1 MNDNSNYTDVLLED
15 INSKMDAVFEVVQDT
30 RDQIKTLARQSD
42 LESLQSNVQ
51 LIRTALTDTTAQIN
65 KQDQRITKL
74 ELKHSSN

>member
-1 MNDNSNYTDVLLED
+1 MNNNNNYTDVLLED

>member
-1 MNDNSNYTDVLLED
+1 MNDNNNYTDVLLED

-51 LIRTALTDTTAQIN
+51 LIRTAITDTTAQIN

>member
-1 MNDNSNYTDVLLED
+1 MNNNNNYTDVLLED

-42 LESLQSNVQ
+42 LESLQGDVQ

>member
-1 MNDNSNYTDVLLED
+1 MNDDNNYTDVLLED

-42 LESLQSNVQ
+42 LESLQGDVQ

>member
-1 MNDNSNYTDVLLED
+1 MNDNNNYTDVLLED